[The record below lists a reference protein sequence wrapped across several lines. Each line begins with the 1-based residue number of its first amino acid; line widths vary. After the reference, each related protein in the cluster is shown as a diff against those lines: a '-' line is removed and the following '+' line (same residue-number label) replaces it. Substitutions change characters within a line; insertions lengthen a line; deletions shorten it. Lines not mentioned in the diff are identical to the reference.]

1 MTAKRRLTRWTMA
14 ENKRGDFSMRVR
26 GAYAFEKAIKSL
38 GGCEYEPGCPIG
50 HPGPGFPFMEKAPEG
65 LVGADY
71 EPVAYNG

>member
-38 GGCEYEPGCPIG
+38 GGCEYEPGPYWASRPWLPVYG
-50 HPGPGFPFMEKAPEG
+50 K
-65 LVGADY
+65 GA
-71 EPVAYNG
+71 